1 MKHIFTLSLFSYA
14 LSLSLCA
21 QVTDARGYIVQVGD
35 ALPALNLTLTDGRQ
49 VTPDDLKGK
58 VVLIQFTA
66 SWCGVCRKEMPHLE
80 KEVWLKYKDHPDFF
94 MVGIDLDEPLNK
106 VISFGESVG
115 ITYPLALD
123 PGGEHFYQFAARNSG
138 VTRNI
143 LSDRD
148 GNIIMLTRLFEEEE
162 FNQMTAELAKQLE

>member
-1 MKHIFTLSLFSYA
+1 MKHFFTLSLFFYA

-49 VTPDDLKGK
+49 ITPDDLKGK

-80 KEVWLKYKDHPDFF
+80 KEIWLKYKDHPDFF
-94 MVGIDLDEPLNK
+94 MVGIDLDEPLEK

-115 ITYPLALD
+115 ISYPLALD
-123 PGGEHFYQFAARNSG
+123 PEGEIFYQFAAQNSG

-162 FNQMTAELAKQLE
+162 FNQMTTEIAKQLD

>member
-1 MKHIFTLSLFSYA
+1 MHNIILISLSFA
-14 LSLSLCA
+14 LSLQLFA
-21 QVTDARGYIVQVGD
+21 QTVDDLGYIVKVGD
-35 ALPALNLTLTDGRQ
+35 ALPTLNITLTDGTQ
-49 VTPDDLKGK
+49 VSPDHLKGK

-80 KEVWLKYKDHPDFF
+80 KEVWLKYKDYTDFF
-94 MVGIDLDEPLNK
+94 MVGIDLDEPLEK

-123 PGGEHFYQFAARNSG
+123 PAGKIFNQFAAQNSG

-148 GNIIMLTRLFEEEE
+148 GNIIMLTRLFDEEE
-162 FNQMTAELAKQLE
+162 FNQMTAEIGKQLE

>member
-1 MKHIFTLSLFSYA
+1 MKHFFTLSLFFFA
-14 LSLSLCA
+14 LALSLCA

-49 VTPDDLKGK
+49 ITPDDLKGK

-80 KEVWLKYKDHPDFF
+80 KEIWLKYKDHPDFF

-123 PGGEHFYQFAARNSG
+123 PGGEHFYQFAAQNSG

-162 FNQMTAELAKQLE
+162 FNQMTTEIAKQLD

>member
-1 MKHIFTLSLFSYA
+1 MKHFFTLSLFFFA
-14 LSLSLCA
+14 LALSLCA

-49 VTPDDLKGK
+49 ITPDDLKGK

-80 KEVWLKYKDHPDFF
+80 KEIWLKYKDHPDFF

-162 FNQMTAELAKQLE
+162 FNQMTTEIAKQLD